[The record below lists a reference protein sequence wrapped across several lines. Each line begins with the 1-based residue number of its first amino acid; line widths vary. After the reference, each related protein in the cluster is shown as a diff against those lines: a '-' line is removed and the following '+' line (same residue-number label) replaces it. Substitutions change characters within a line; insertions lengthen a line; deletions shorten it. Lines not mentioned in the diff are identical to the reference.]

1 MSYLNALRHLA
12 HWVFLVSAFFISG
25 AFAMRFLVTAPCG
38 ADVCTLPG
46 EEKTIGE
53 TAARYV
59 VIFSSVALVVN
70 AAHAVLH
77 CSVVTETPLSEVFAI
92 MPTFLKKTKFG
103 RLASLREIILAG
115 ALLSSLF
122 FLRRQSRKA
131 ALPGIGVSVLL
142 LITLSASGHQGAK
155 GYLAIPFFLDVF
167 HAMAVA
173 LWIGGLFYL
182 RVGYVYLLRDAG
194 EELWDV
200 FSSMI
205 KRFSDTATG
214 AVFAV
219 LASGI
224 VLSLYNI
231 KSVSF
236 MIATPYGLVLSLKIL
251 LAGSI
256 FLLGGVNKFFLLPA
270 MLEQGETPAGS
281 PRAVSSRRRFY
292 LLVTVEMAA
301 GLCVLLMTSI
311 LTHLSPVD

>member
-1 MSYLNALRHLA
+1 MSYLNALMHLA
-12 HWVFLVSAFFISG
+12 HWVFLVGTFFIAG
-25 AFAMRFLVTAPCG
+25 AFTIRFLVTAPCG
-38 ADVCTLPG
+38 ADVCVLPG

-59 VIFSSVALVVN
+59 VIFSVVALIAN

-92 MPTFLKKTKFG
+92 MPAFLKKTKFG
-103 RLASLREIILAG
+103 RLASLREILLVG
-115 ALLSSLF
+115 AVISSLF
-122 FLRRQSRKA
+122 FLKRQTRSA

-142 LITLSASGHQGAK
+142 LITLSASGHQG
-155 GYLAIPFFLDVF
+155 
-167 HAMAVA
+167 
-173 LWIGGLFYL
+173 
-182 RVGYVYLLRDAG
+182 RDAG